1 VLMSI
6 IQRELLLTVR
16 HPADLLNPLVFFVLV
31 VSLFPLGIS
40 PSDEVLREIAPGVIW
55 VAALLATLLSMELMF
70 KSDYED
76 GSLEQMSISPQPFMM
91 LVGGKIIGQWL
102 VSGLPLVLIS
112 PILALMLS
120 LGEEGIKAMFISLLL
135 GTPTL
140 SLLGSIGAGLT
151 VGLKKGGVLIAI
163 LILPLY
169 IPTLI
174 LGTHMIQVAE
184 AGGTYTGEI
193 LWMSALLALSVGL
206 APFATAESIRIA
218 LSDG

>member
-1 VLMSI
+1 MLISI
-6 IQRELLLTVR
+6 VRREILLTMR

-112 PILALMLS
+112 PMLALMLS

-151 VGLKKGGVLIAI
+151 IGLKKGGVLIAI

-218 LSDG
+218 LSDS